1 MSKKL
6 LIDAAHSEELRV
18 VLTKNGIVED
28 FDYQNNH
35 KKSTKGNIY
44 LAKVTRV
51 EPSLQAAFVDYGG
64 NRHGFLPFAEIHPD
78 YFQLPAADKEKLF
91 EELEQN
97 RRDQEARSEAREN
110 ERKKKDSPAVVS
122 ADITESVEVLEDL
135 SETKDAPEPVGNS
148 RFKTQEDMDDDS
160 KPQFYKRYKIQEV
173 IKKDQVIL
181 VQVEKE
187 ERGNKGAALTS
198 YISIAGRY
206 CVLMP
211 NATKGGGVS
220 RKISDDQDR
229 DRLKKIAREISQNL
243 DGTGAIIIRTAGAFK
258 TKTEITKDCAYLQ
271 KLWNKIREN
280 TIKSNAPTFIHEEAD
295 VVKKAIRD
303 LYEADIEQI
312 VIDGKAVF
320 EEATEFMK
328 MILPKHV
335 HKLTLHSD
343 KTPLY
348 AKFKIEEQLASLYS
362 PQVELKSGGY
372 IVINQT
378 EALVAIDVNS
388 GRSTSER
395 NVENTAART
404 NVEAAYEIARQL
416 RLRDLSGLIVIDFI
430 DMLDSKNRKAVEKSI
445 KEATANDKAKI
456 QLSRISPFGLLEM
469 SRQRIRQSLGE
480 ANTEICNH
488 CIGRGRIRTV
498 DSSAIILLRA
508 IESELATYRDE
519 ILLVSASTPLIFAI
533 MNNKRK
539 ELAELEKRYPERIIF
554 SIDESAGG
562 DGFFF
567 EKKRNP
573 RAVADTKALSSID
586 SSMPDSHDLPE
597 SEENVTENVTPSA
610 HPRNKKIRFKKRRE
624 HSNNESHHSK
634 PKFENPEPRAQRDAN
649 FGDEAEVS
657 QPTTHASSTDIDASR
672 SKRNPR
678 RHHGKK
684 PYVARKE
691 GSERPYEPVNN
702 REDSE
707 AADFDQEMA
716 KRRQNNQSLLKE
728 IWKKIV
734 D

>member
-6 LIDAAHSEELRV
+6 LIDAAQSEELRV
-18 VLTKNGIVED
+18 VLTKNGTVED
-28 FDYQNNH
+28 FDYQNNL

-91 EELEQN
+91 EELDQN
-97 RRDQEARSEAREN
+97 RKDLEARSEAREN
-110 ERKKKDSPAVVS
+110 ERKKKESASEPASESLESTETLDNQEEAHEEQSDSS
-122 ADITESVEVLEDL
+122 S
-135 SETKDAPEPVGNS
+135 SHGNS
-148 RFKTQEDMDDDS
+148 RFKTQEDHDEDS

-220 RKISDDQDR
+220 RKIADDQDR
-229 DRLKKIAREISQNL
+229 DRLKKIAREISKNL

-258 TKTEITKDCAYLQ
+258 TKTEIVKDCTYLQ
-271 KLWNKIREN
+271 NLWNKIREN

-295 VVKKAIRD
+295 IVKKAIRD
-303 LYEADIEQI
+303 LYEPDIDQI
-312 VIDGKAVF
+312 IIDGKKVF
-320 EEATEFMK
+320 EEASEFMK
-328 MILPKHV
+328 MILPKHA
-335 HKLTLHSD
+335 HKLSLHND
-343 KTPLY
+343 KTPLFS
-348 AKFKIEEQLASLYS
+348 KFKVEEQLASLYS

-395 NVENTAART
+395 NVESTASRT
-404 NVEAAYEIARQL
+404 NVEAAHEIARQI

-430 DMLDSKNRKAVEKSI
+430 DMLDSKNRKAVEKAI
-445 KEATANDKAKI
+445 KEATSNDKAKI

-469 SRQRIRQSLGE
+469 SRQRIRQSLTE
-480 ANTEICNH
+480 ANTEACNH
-488 CIGRGRIRTV
+488 CMGRGRIRTV
-498 DSSAIILLRA
+498 ESSAIILLRA

-519 ILLVSASTPLIFAI
+519 ILHVSASTPLIFAI

-539 ELAELEKRYPERIIF
+539 ELADLEKKYPERVVF

-573 RAVADTKALSSID
+573 KVSVDQRALSSID
-586 SSMPDSHDLPE
+586 SSVPE
-597 SEENVTENVTPSA
+597 TEEVKSEESFENKPQ
-610 HPRNKKIRFKKRRE
+610 RNKKMRFKKRRDHGASDSSSRAFE
-624 HSNNESHHSK
+624 NNETRSS
-634 PKFENPEPRAQRDAN
+634 Q
-649 FGDEAEVS
+649 DESFADDQEVE
-657 QPTTHASSTDIDASR
+657 QPTTHESNTDIDASR
-672 SKRNPR
+672 ASRNSR
-678 RHHGKK
+678 RRHGKK
-684 PYVARKE
+684 PFNNRKE
-691 GSERPYEPVNN
+691 NAERNFNKEPMNN

-707 AADFDQEMA
+707 AEDFDKEMA

>member
-18 VLTKNGIVED
+18 VLTKNGTVED
-28 FDYQNNH
+28 FDYQNNL

-91 EELEQN
+91 EELELN
-97 RRDQEARSEAREN
+97 RKEQEARSEAREN
-110 ERKKKDSPAVVS
+110 ERKKKEEPTQSNEESSSSEHLSASDENSEDSKEVS
-122 ADITESVEVLEDL
+122 ES
-135 SETKDAPEPVGNS
+135 VGNS
-148 RFKTQEDMDDDS
+148 RFKTQEDHDDDS

-220 RKISDDQDR
+220 RKIADDQDR
-229 DRLKKIAREISQNL
+229 DRLKKIAREISKTL

-258 TKTEITKDCAYLQ
+258 TKTEITKDCTYLQ

-303 LYEADIEQI
+303 LYEADIDQI
-312 VIDGKAVF
+312 IIDGKEVY
-320 EEATEFMK
+320 EEASEFMK
-328 MILPKHV
+328 MILPKHA
-335 HKLTLHSD
+335 HKLSLHND
-343 KTPLY
+343 KSPLY
-348 AKFKIEEQLASLYS
+348 AKFRIEEQLASLYS
-362 PQVELKSGGY
+362 PQVDLKSGGY

-378 EALVAIDVNS
+378 EALVSIDVNS

-395 NVENTAART
+395 NVESTAART
-404 NVEAAYEIARQL
+404 NVEAAYEIARQI

-430 DMLDSKNRKAVEKSI
+430 DMLDSKNRKAVEKAI
-445 KEATANDKAKI
+445 KDATANDKAKI

-469 SRQRIRQSLGE
+469 SRQRIRQSLAE
-480 ANTEICNH
+480 ANTEVCNH
-488 CIGRGRIRTV
+488 CMGRGRIRTV
-498 DSSAIILLRA
+498 ESSAIILLRA

-519 ILLVSASTPLIFAI
+519 ILHVSASTSLIFAI

-539 ELAELEKRYPERIIF
+539 ELAELEKKYPERVIF

-573 RAVADTKALSSID
+573 KAPVDQRALSSID
-586 SSMPDSHDLPE
+586 SNMPVSEADDVAEEE
-597 SEENVTENVTPSA
+597 SFENKPK
-610 HPRNKKIRFKKRRE
+610 RNKKMRFKKRRDHNNSDSSSRSSFE
-624 HSNNESHHSK
+624 SNEARAPQDES
-634 PKFENPEPRAQRDAN
+634 
-649 FGDEAEVS
+649 FGDEAEVA
-657 QPTTHASSTDIDASR
+657 QPTTHESSTDIDASR
-672 SKRNPR
+672 SKRNSR
-678 RHHGKK
+678 RRHGKK
-684 PYVARKE
+684 PFNNRKDSAE
-691 GSERPYEPVNN
+691 RSFSSEPMNS

-707 AADFDQEMA
+707 AEDFDKEMA